1 MNRGERLAGPANSFN
16 YTAVVPTT
24 RPAADYTPRLI
35 PQHAG
40 AFVPLEAPFI
50 LWYDARILAIVDE
63 GPESLNK
70 KEESVAIIEQERSL
84 AEAELEGI

>member
-1 MNRGERLAGPANSFN
+1 
-16 YTAVVPTT
+16 
-24 RPAADYTPRLI
+24 
-35 PQHAG
+35 
-40 AFVPLEAPFI
+40 LEAPFI

-63 GPESLNK
+63 VPESLNK